1 MRRVFFAF
9 ASAAI
14 LASVILGVATRRS
27 FHSVPTDV
35 AALSD
40 YRVEMASS
48 KWHDES
54 REYTEAELDNA
65 EFVARIVF
73 TGERIHT
80 YQSML
85 STVTVLEVYTGDQ
98 SYTGKTM
105 PMFEVNHFN
114 AEYHLYRNFSYAN
127 LMLPDREYLAFCK
140 IIENPYDKEN
150 PVRLR
155 PARDL
160 GLSVF
165 RLEEN
170 SDVIFDAEKAKNRE
184 LTYGD
189 TLSSEFICFSQEQLD
204 GVLRLKQK
212 YLDKYGV

>member
-9 ASAAI
+9 TSAAI
-14 LASVILGVATRRS
+14 LASVILGIATRRS

-40 YRVEMASS
+40 YRVEMISS
-48 KWHDES
+48 ES
-54 REYTEAELDNA
+54 PEDIKARLDNA
-65 EFVARIVF
+65 EFVARVVF
-73 TGERIHT
+73 TGERIHS

-140 IIENPYDKEN
+140 IIENPYDKET
-150 PVRLR
+150 PVRLG
-155 PARDL
+155 PANDL

>member
-14 LASVILGVATRRS
+14 VVSVILGIATRRS
-27 FHSVPTDV
+27 FRSAPTDV
-35 AALSD
+35 ASLSD
-40 YRVEMASS
+40 YRVEMVSS
-48 KWHDES
+48 ES
-54 REYTEAELDNA
+54 LEDINARLDNA

-73 TGERIHT
+73 TGERIHS

-85 STVTVLEVYTGDQ
+85 STVTVLEVYKGDQ

-114 AEYHLYRNFSYAN
+114 AEYHYYRNFSYAN
-127 LMLPDREYLAFCK
+127 LILPDREYLAFCK

-150 PVRLR
+150 PVRLG
-155 PARDL
+155 PANDL

-170 SDVIFDAEKAKNRE
+170 SDVIFDVEKARNRE

-189 TLSSEFICFSQEQLD
+189 TLSSEFICFSQKQLD
-204 GVLRLKQK
+204 AVLRLKQK

>member
-14 LASVILGVATRRS
+14 VVSVILGIATRRS
-27 FHSVPTDV
+27 FRSAPTDV
-35 AALSD
+35 ASLSD
-40 YRVEMASS
+40 YRVEMVSS
-48 KWHDES
+48 ES
-54 REYTEAELDNA
+54 LEDINARLDNA

-73 TGERIHT
+73 TGERIHS

-85 STVTVLEVYTGDQ
+85 STVTVLEVYKGDQ

-114 AEYHLYRNFSYAN
+114 AEYHYYRNFSYAN
-127 LMLPDREYLAFCK
+127 LILPDREYLAFCK

-150 PVRLR
+150 PVRLG
-155 PARDL
+155 PANDL

-170 SDVIFDAEKAKNRE
+170 SDVIFDVEKARNRE

-204 GVLRLKQK
+204 AVLRLKQK

>member
-9 ASAAI
+9 ASAAV

-40 YRVEMASS
+40 YRVEMTSS
-48 KWHDES
+48 ES
-54 REYTEAELDNA
+54 PEDIKARLDNA
-65 EFVARIVF
+65 EFVAKVVL
-73 TGERIHT
+73 TGERIHS

-140 IIENPYDKEN
+140 IIENPYDKET
-150 PVRLR
+150 PVRLA
-155 PARDL
+155 PANDL

-189 TLSSEFICFSQEQLD
+189 TLSNEFICFSQEQLD
-204 GVLRLKQK
+204 AVLRLKQK

>member
-9 ASAAI
+9 ASAAV
-14 LASVILGVATRRS
+14 LASVILGAATRRS

-40 YRVEMASS
+40 YRVEMISS
-48 KWHDES
+48 ES
-54 REYTEAELDNA
+54 PEDIKARLDNA
-65 EFVARIVF
+65 EFVARVVF
-73 TGERIHT
+73 TGERIHS

-85 STVTVLEVYTGDQ
+85 STVTVLEVYTGDP

-140 IIENPYDKEN
+140 VIENPYDKET
-150 PVRLR
+150 PVRLA
-155 PARDL
+155 PANDL

-189 TLSSEFICFSQEQLD
+189 TLSSEFICFSREQLD

>member
-14 LASVILGVATRRS
+14 VVSVILGIATRRS
-27 FHSVPTDV
+27 FRSAPTDV
-35 AALSD
+35 ASLSD
-40 YRVEMASS
+40 YRVEMVSS
-48 KWHDES
+48 ES
-54 REYTEAELDNA
+54 LEDINARLDNA

-73 TGERIHT
+73 TGERIHS

-85 STVTVLEVYTGDQ
+85 STVTVLEVYKGDQ

-114 AEYHLYRNFSYAN
+114 AEYHYYRNFSYAN
-127 LMLPDREYLAFCK
+127 LILPDREYLAFCK

-150 PVRLR
+150 PVRLG
-155 PARDL
+155 PANDL

-165 RLEEN
+165 RLDEN
-170 SDVIFDAEKAKNRE
+170 SDVIFDVEKARNRE

-204 GVLRLKQK
+204 AVLRLKQK

>member
-35 AALSD
+35 ASLSD
-40 YRVEMASS
+40 YRVEMVSS
-48 KWHDES
+48 ES
-54 REYTEAELDNA
+54 LEDINARLDNA

-73 TGERIHT
+73 TGERIHS

-85 STVTVLEVYTGDQ
+85 STVTVLEVYKGDQ

-114 AEYHLYRNFSYAN
+114 AEYHYYRNFSYAN
-127 LMLPDREYLAFCK
+127 LILPDREYLAFCK

-150 PVRLR
+150 PVRLG
-155 PARDL
+155 PANDL

-165 RLEEN
+165 RLDEN
-170 SDVIFDAEKAKNRE
+170 SDVIFDVEKARNRE

-204 GVLRLKQK
+204 AVLRLKQK

>member
-14 LASVILGVATRRS
+14 VVSVILGIATRRS
-27 FHSVPTDV
+27 FRSAPTDV
-35 AALSD
+35 ASLSD
-40 YRVEMASS
+40 YRVEMVSS
-48 KWHDES
+48 ES
-54 REYTEAELDNA
+54 LEDINARLDNA

-73 TGERIHT
+73 TGERIHS

-85 STVTVLEVYTGDQ
+85 STVTVLEVYKGDQ

-114 AEYHLYRNFSYAN
+114 AEYHYYRNFSYAN

-150 PVRLR
+150 PVRLG
-155 PARDL
+155 PANDL

-170 SDVIFDAEKAKNRE
+170 SDVIFDVEKARNRE

-204 GVLRLKQK
+204 AVLRLKQK

>member
-1 MRRVFFAF
+1 M
-9 ASAAI
+9 
-14 LASVILGVATRRS
+14 T
-27 FHSVPTDV
+27 
-35 AALSD
+35 
-40 YRVEMASS
+40 SS
-48 KWHDES
+48 ES
-54 REYTEAELDNA
+54 PEDIKARLDNA
-65 EFVARIVF
+65 EFVAKVVL
-73 TGERIHT
+73 TGERIHS

-140 IIENPYDKEN
+140 IIENPYDKET
-150 PVRLR
+150 PVRLA
-155 PARDL
+155 PANDL

-189 TLSSEFICFSQEQLD
+189 TLSNEFICFSQEQLD
-204 GVLRLKQK
+204 AVLRLKQK